1 MNADARDIALYERCR
16 EIARETGVVIT
27 VKYDAFFLS
36 SCEAGNQD
44 DNESLGAVVSLD
56 ELYGFLC
63 GYEHYA
69 SAKSLL
75 NLAERASG

>member
-27 VKYDAFFLS
+27 VKYDTFFLS
-36 SCEAGNQD
+36 SD

>member
-36 SCEAGNQD
+36 SD
-44 DNESLGAVVSLD
+44 DNEPLGAVVSLD

>member
-36 SCEAGNQD
+36 SD

-63 GYEHYA
+63 LWRWRTLRCPA
-69 SAKSLL
+69 TTDVNS
-75 NLAERASG
+75 NN

>member
-36 SCEAGNQD
+36 SD